1 MDISKKIRT
10 FFTIGAACLCM
21 TAVTANATYAATKS
35 GNGVYS
41 LSTYE
46 NDSYD
51 RADVTGDGRPDK
63 IETAVTETNGTKK
76 AALKVNGK
84 QLKTWTLSKNNA
96 TVILPSVSVVVLS
109 KKAAYLEIA
118 TEDYRSNKTACA
130 LYQVKN
136 GKLRAAFDY
145 EKMINGKLLL
155 DNDFVYKGYGY
166 DMAAAAKVSKNTIH
180 LNVSLGTKSLGQ
192 IRTEGLKLKYSG
204 GKLTLQKDAGKIAN
218 VNIESDRGISRTFT
232 AARKI
237 QTVKTAGSS
246 KKGIV
251 LPKKTK
257 FTAKKLAVIG
267 KNIYVQVQTTAG
279 KTGWISLSTSDR
291 PLVTAR
297 SIVIWG

>member
-166 DMAAAAKVSKNTIH
+166 DMATAAKVSKNTIH